1 MEIKKKK
8 SYNIYRN
15 NESTP
20 KLLLKNDKPSSINTP
35 RFKTSY
41 NNSKVNLNIM
51 DKKYTS
57 KRDEI
62 LKMNKTIQS
71 QKSSNKFN
79 NDKSNIKK
87 ELIPNEN
94 VAQTLLE
101 FTYPYLIKKDKEGLI
116 VDLYHV
122 SNEMDEQNNKLEEL
136 QQEYNNLI
144 SNSLAYKVIIEK
156 ILGIDEDGNLINKS
170 KENNKSNNDET
181 TNNKIKGKSKS
192 ENNLKLTTY
201 AKTEN
206 KEFFPKVNPDIN
218 DSETAKN
225 NYILISQL
233 KSKRNKMAIKSVF
246 NNEQENSTK
255 LNVLLREKNILTK
268 KLIEKE
274 KKLDKIKNLEK
285 IKTFEESVSKLN
297 AKNNELEELVSYSKE
312 LQIEKFETENKISAY
327 NNKIKKYT
335 DEINSINEKY
345 KYNQKE
351 LENCNADVEYLQ
363 KCIEDLRAK
372 EQILNE
378 EEKQNMNNYKEKIEK
393 ESEINNLLEERK
405 IFFDEKQK
413 LEAQIQ
419 SLQKQEM
426 NLKKTIEKKN
436 IYIKS
441 YEKEN
446 ENLHLM
452 IEDYES
458 RRNKLLERADQP
470 RKNRQRMKDIEN
482 EIKTLEQN
490 IVTYKVENNEKENN
504 MEDNVNK
511 NNELIENQGK
521 EIEGHENIIKDLQN
535 QIDTLKND
543 IKAGEEKLV
552 QDEEKLNKLTEEF
565 TKKEEEYRIEKEN
578 KEKEKQEKEIQYKND
593 EINKNKQ
600 NEEKINEL
608 IKNKNELNEESE
620 KLKIENEKIKDENA
634 NVKKA
639 HQEKFEKYKL
649 INDKMAK
656 LNKILNEIK
665 ALNKQ

>member
-1 MEIKKKK
+1 METKKKK

-156 ILGIDEDGNLINKS
+156 ILGIDENGNLINKS

-201 AKTEN
+201 AKTET

-218 DSETAKN
+218 DSDTAKN

-620 KLKIENEKIKDENA
+620 KLKIENEKIKGENT

>member
-1 MEIKKKK
+1 METKKKK

-87 ELIPNEN
+87 ELIPNDN

-156 ILGIDEDGNLINKS
+156 ILGIDENGNLINKS

-181 TNNKIKGKSKS
+181 TNDKIKGKSKS

-405 IFFDEKQK
+405 IFFDEKQR

-620 KLKIENEKIKDENA
+620 KLKIENEKIKGENT

>member
-1 MEIKKKK
+1 METKKKK

-156 ILGIDEDGNLINKS
+156 ILGIDENGNLINKS

-201 AKTEN
+201 SKTEN

-441 YEKEN
+441 YEKDN

-620 KLKIENEKIKDENA
+620 KLKIENEKIKGENA

>member
-20 KLLLKNDKPSSINTP
+20 KLILKNDKPSSINTP

-156 ILGIDEDGNLINKS
+156 ILGIDENGNLINKS

-511 NNELIENQGK
+511 NNELIKNQGK

-578 KEKEKQEKEIQYKND
+578 NEKEKQEKEIQYKND

-620 KLKIENEKIKDENA
+620 KLKIENEKIKGENA

>member
-1 MEIKKKK
+1 METKKKK

-156 ILGIDEDGNLINKS
+156 ILGIDENGNLINKS

-521 EIEGHENIIKDLQN
+521 EIEGHDNIIKDLQN

-578 KEKEKQEKEIQYKND
+578 KEKEKQEKEMQYKND

-608 IKNKNELNEESE
+608 IKNKNELNEENE
-620 KLKIENEKIKDENA
+620 KLKIENEKIKKENE
-634 NVKKA
+634 NIKKM
-639 HQEKFEKYKL
+639 HQEKFEQYKS
-649 INDKMAK
+649 INEKMAK
-656 LNKILNEIK
+656 LNKLLNEIK
-665 ALNKQ
+665 SKTGK

>member
-1 MEIKKKK
+1 METKKKK

-156 ILGIDEDGNLINKS
+156 ILGIDENGNLINKS

-181 TNNKIKGKSKS
+181 TNDKIKGKSKS

-620 KLKIENEKIKDENA
+620 KLKIENEKIKGENA

>member
-156 ILGIDEDGNLINKS
+156 ILGIDENGNLINKS

-181 TNNKIKGKSKS
+181 ANNKIKGKSKS

-297 AKNNELEELVSYSKE
+297 VKNNELEELVTYSKE

-620 KLKIENEKIKDENA
+620 KLKIENEKIKGENT

>member
-1 MEIKKKK
+1 METKKKK

-156 ILGIDEDGNLINKS
+156 ILGIDENGNLINKS

-426 NLKKTIEKKN
+426 NLKKAIEKKN

-521 EIEGHENIIKDLQN
+521 EIEGHDNIIKDLQN

-620 KLKIENEKIKDENA
+620 KLKIENEKIKDENT

>member
-1 MEIKKKK
+1 METKKKK

-156 ILGIDEDGNLINKS
+156 ILGIDENGNLINKS

-521 EIEGHENIIKDLQN
+521 EIEGHNNIIKDLQN

-578 KEKEKQEKEIQYKND
+578 KEKEKQEKEMQYKND

-608 IKNKNELNEESE
+608 IKNKNELNDESE
-620 KLKIENEKIKDENA
+620 KLKIENEKIKGENA

>member
-1 MEIKKKK
+1 METKKKK

-35 RFKTSY
+35 RFKTSH

-156 ILGIDEDGNLINKS
+156 ILGIDENGNLINKS

-312 LQIEKFETENKISAY
+312 LQIEKFETENKISTY

-620 KLKIENEKIKDENA
+620 KLKIENEKIKGENT

>member
-1 MEIKKKK
+1 METKKKK

-51 DKKYTS
+51 GKKYTS

-156 ILGIDEDGNLINKS
+156 ILGIDENGNLINKS

-181 TNNKIKGKSKS
+181 TNDKIKGKSKS

-608 IKNKNELNEESE
+608 IKNKNELNDESE
-620 KLKIENEKIKDENA
+620 KLKIENEKIKGENA

>member
-1 MEIKKKK
+1 METKKKK

-156 ILGIDEDGNLINKS
+156 ILGIDENGNLINKS

-181 TNNKIKGKSKS
+181 TNDKIKGKSKS

-452 IEDYES
+452 IVDYES

-608 IKNKNELNEESE
+608 IKNKNELNDESE
-620 KLKIENEKIKDENA
+620 KLKIENEKIKGENT

>member
-1 MEIKKKK
+1 METKKKK

-156 ILGIDEDGNLINKS
+156 ILGIDENGNLINKS

-181 TNNKIKGKSKS
+181 ANNKIKGKSKS

-255 LNVLLREKNILTK
+255 LNVLLKEKNILTK

-620 KLKIENEKIKDENA
+620 KLKIENEKIKGQNT

>member
-1 MEIKKKK
+1 METKKKK

-156 ILGIDEDGNLINKS
+156 ILGIDENGNLINKS

-181 TNNKIKGKSKS
+181 TNDKIKGKSKS

-405 IFFDEKQK
+405 IFFDEKQR

-620 KLKIENEKIKDENA
+620 KLKIENEKIKGENT

>member
-1 MEIKKKK
+1 METKKKK

-156 ILGIDEDGNLINKS
+156 ILGIDENGNLINKS

-490 IVTYKVENNEKENN
+490 IVSYKVENNEKENN

-620 KLKIENEKIKDENA
+620 KLKIENEKIKGENT

>member
-1 MEIKKKK
+1 MIIYKFK
-8 SYNIYRN
+8 YNIYRN

-156 ILGIDEDGNLINKS
+156 ILGIDENGNLINKS

-181 TNNKIKGKSKS
+181 TNDKIKGKSKS

-458 RRNKLLERADQP
+458 KRNKLLERADQP

-578 KEKEKQEKEIQYKND
+578 KEKEKQEKEMQYKND

-620 KLKIENEKIKDENA
+620 KLKIENEKIKGENA

>member
-1 MEIKKKK
+1 METKKKK

-41 NNSKVNLNIM
+41 NNSKANLNIM

-87 ELIPNEN
+87 ELIQNEN

-297 AKNNELEELVSYSKE
+297 VKNNELEELVSYSKE

-620 KLKIENEKIKDENA
+620 KLKIENEKIKGENT

>member
-1 MEIKKKK
+1 METKKKK

-156 ILGIDEDGNLINKS
+156 ILGIDENGNLINKS

-441 YEKEN
+441 YEKDN

-620 KLKIENEKIKDENA
+620 KLKIENEKIKGENA

>member
-1 MEIKKKK
+1 METKKKK

-156 ILGIDEDGNLINKS
+156 ILGIDENGNLINKS

-608 IKNKNELNEESE
+608 IKNKNELNDESE
-620 KLKIENEKIKDENA
+620 KLKIENEKIKGENT

>member
-1 MEIKKKK
+1 METKKKK

-87 ELIPNEN
+87 ELIPNDN

-156 ILGIDEDGNLINKS
+156 ILGIDENGNLINKS

-285 IKTFEESVSKLN
+285 IKTFEENVSKLN

-405 IFFDEKQK
+405 IFFVEKQK

-426 NLKKTIEKKN
+426 NLKKAIEKKN

-446 ENLHLM
+446 ENLQLM

-620 KLKIENEKIKDENA
+620 KLKIENEKIKGENA

>member
-1 MEIKKKK
+1 METKKKK

-156 ILGIDEDGNLINKS
+156 ILGIDENGNLINKI

-181 TNNKIKGKSKS
+181 TNDKIKGKSKS

-620 KLKIENEKIKDENA
+620 KLKIENEKIKGENT

>member
-1 MEIKKKK
+1 METKKKK

-218 DSETAKN
+218 DTETAKN

-441 YEKEN
+441 YEKDN

-482 EIKTLEQN
+482 EIKTLEHN

-608 IKNKNELNEESE
+608 IKNKNELNDESE
-620 KLKIENEKIKDENA
+620 KLKIENEKIKGENA

>member
-1 MEIKKKK
+1 METKKKK

-156 ILGIDEDGNLINKS
+156 ILGIDENGNLINKS

-578 KEKEKQEKEIQYKND
+578 KEKEKQEKEMQYKND

-620 KLKIENEKIKDENA
+620 KLKIENEKIKGENT

>member
-1 MEIKKKK
+1 METKKKK

-156 ILGIDEDGNLINKS
+156 ILGIDENGNLINKS

-192 ENNLKLTTY
+192 ENNLKLTNY

-578 KEKEKQEKEIQYKND
+578 KEKEKQEKEMQYKND

-620 KLKIENEKIKDENA
+620 KLKIENEKIKGENA

>member
-1 MEIKKKK
+1 METKKKK

-20 KLLLKNDKPSSINTP
+20 KLILKNDKPSSINTP

-156 ILGIDEDGNLINKS
+156 ILGIDENGNLINKS

-218 DSETAKN
+218 DTETAKN

-620 KLKIENEKIKDENA
+620 KLKIENEKIKGENT

>member
-156 ILGIDEDGNLINKS
+156 ILGIDENGNLINKS

-181 TNNKIKGKSKS
+181 TNDKIKGKSKS

-233 KSKRNKMAIKSVF
+233 KSKRNKMALKSVF

-608 IKNKNELNEESE
+608 IKNKNELITESE
-620 KLKIENEKIKDENA
+620 KLKIENDKIKAENESI
-634 NVKKA
+634 KKM
-639 HQEKFEKYKL
+639 HQEKFEKYKS
-649 INDKMAK
+649 INEKMAK

-665 ALNKQ
+665 SINNK

>member
-1 MEIKKKK
+1 METKKKK

-57 KRDEI
+57 KRYEI

-156 ILGIDEDGNLINKS
+156 ILGIDENGNLINKI

-181 TNNKIKGKSKS
+181 VNNKIKGKSKS

-201 AKTEN
+201 SKTEN
-206 KEFFPKVNPDIN
+206 KEFFPKVNQDIN

-620 KLKIENEKIKDENA
+620 KLKIENEKIKGENT

>member
-1 MEIKKKK
+1 METKKKK

-156 ILGIDEDGNLINKS
+156 ILGIDENGNLINKS

-192 ENNLKLTTY
+192 ENNLKLTNY

-620 KLKIENEKIKDENA
+620 KLKIENEKIKGENT

>member
-1 MEIKKKK
+1 METKKKK

-156 ILGIDEDGNLINKS
+156 ILGIDENGNLINKS

-405 IFFDEKQK
+405 IFFDEKQR

-490 IVTYKVENNEKENN
+490 IVTYKVENNEKENS

-578 KEKEKQEKEIQYKND
+578 KEKEKQEKEMQYKND

-620 KLKIENEKIKDENA
+620 KLKIENEKIKGENT

>member
-1 MEIKKKK
+1 METKKKK

-426 NLKKTIEKKN
+426 NLKKAIEKKN

-441 YEKEN
+441 YEKDN

-620 KLKIENEKIKDENA
+620 KLKIENEKIKGENA

>member
-1 MEIKKKK
+1 METKKKK

-15 NESTP
+15 NESTQKIP
-20 KLLLKNDKPSSINTP
+20 LKNDKPSSINTP

-41 NNSKVNLNIM
+41 NNSKINLNIM

-79 NDKSNIKK
+79 NDKSNIKR
-87 ELIPNEN
+87 ELIQNEN

-136 QQEYNNLI
+136 QQEYNSLI

-156 ILGIDEDGNLINKS
+156 ILGIDENGNIINKS
-170 KENNKSNNDET
+170 KENNKSNNNET
-181 TNNKIKGKSKS
+181 TNNKIKGNSKS

-201 AKTEN
+201 LKTEN
-206 KEFFPKVNPDIN
+206 KEFFPKVNSDIT

-297 AKNNELEELVSYSKE
+297 AKNTELEELVTYSKE
-312 LQIEKFETENKISAY
+312 LQIEKFEIENKISAY

-351 LENCNADVEYLQ
+351 LENGKADIEHLQ

-393 ESEINNLLEERK
+393 ESEINNLLEEKK

-419 SLQKQEM
+419 SLQKQEI

-521 EIEGHENIIKDLQN
+521 EIEGHDNIIKDLQN

-552 QDEEKLNKLTEEF
+552 QSEEKLNKLTEEF

-608 IKNKNELNEESE
+608 IKNKNELNEENE
-620 KLKIENEKIKDENA
+620 KLKIENEKIKGENA
-634 NVKKA
+634 NVKKL
-639 HQEKFEKYKL
+639 HQEKFERYKL

-665 ALNKQ
+665 AFNKQ

>member
-1 MEIKKKK
+1 METKKKK

-156 ILGIDEDGNLINKS
+156 ILGIDENGNLINKS

-181 TNNKIKGKSKS
+181 TNDKIKGKSKS

-578 KEKEKQEKEIQYKND
+578 KEKEKQEKEMQYKND

-620 KLKIENEKIKDENA
+620 KLKIENEKIKGENA

>member
-1 MEIKKKK
+1 MEKKKKK

-20 KLLLKNDKPSSINTP
+20 KLILKNEKPSSIDTP

-71 QKSSNKFN
+71 QKNSIKFN

-87 ELIPNEN
+87 ELIPNES

-144 SNSLAYKVIIEK
+144 SNSLAYKIIIEK
-156 ILGIDEDGNLINKS
+156 ILGLDENGNVINKN
-170 KENNKSNNDET
+170 KENNKSNNNET
-181 TNNKIKGKSKS
+181 TNNKIKENNKS

-201 AKTEN
+201 AKTET
-206 KEFFPKVNPDIN
+206 KEFFPKVNTDIN
-218 DSETAKN
+218 DSDTAKN

-255 LNVLLREKNILTK
+255 LNVLLRERNIATK
-268 KLIEKE
+268 KLLEKE

-285 IKTFEESVSKLN
+285 IKNFEESVSKLN
-297 AKNNELEELVSYSKE
+297 TKNNELEELVTYSKE
-312 LQIEKFETENKISAY
+312 LQIEKFETENKILSY

-335 DEINSINEKY
+335 DEINTINEKY

-351 LENCNADVEYLQ
+351 LENGKADVEHLQ
-363 KCIEDLRAK
+363 KMIEDLRAK
-372 EQILNE
+372 ELILNE

-393 ESEINNLLEERK
+393 ESEINNLLEEKK

-419 SLQKQEM
+419 SLQKQEI

-452 IEDYES
+452 IVDYES

-490 IVTYKVENNEKENN
+490 IVTYKVENDEKEKN
-504 MEDNVNK
+504 MEENVNK

-521 EIEGHENIIKDLQN
+521 EIEGHDNIIKDLQS
-535 QIDTLKND
+535 QIDALKND

-552 QDEEKLNKLTEEF
+552 QDDEKLNKLTEEF
-565 TKKEEEYRIEKEN
+565 TKKEEEYRVEKEN
-578 KEKEKQEKEIQYKND
+578 KEKENKEKEMQFKND

-608 IKNKNELNEESE
+608 IKNKNELTEENE
-620 KLKIENEKIKDENA
+620 KLKIENDKIKGENA
-634 NVKKA
+634 NVKKI
-639 HQEKFEKYKL
+639 HQEKFEKYKS

-656 LNKILNEIK
+656 LNKMLNEIK

>member
-20 KLLLKNDKPSSINTP
+20 KLILKNDKPSSINTP

-156 ILGIDEDGNLINKS
+156 ILGIDENGNLINKS

-192 ENNLKLTTY
+192 ENNLKLTNY

-413 LEAQIQ
+413 LEAKIQ

-578 KEKEKQEKEIQYKND
+578 KEKEKQEKEMQYKND

-600 NEEKINEL
+600 NEERINEL
-608 IKNKNELNEESE
+608 IKNKNELNDESE
-620 KLKIENEKIKDENA
+620 KLKIENEKIKGENA

>member
-20 KLLLKNDKPSSINTP
+20 KLILKNDKPSSINTP

-156 ILGIDEDGNLINKS
+156 ILGIDENGNLINKS

-192 ENNLKLTTY
+192 ENNLKLTNY

-327 NNKIKKYT
+327 NNKIKKYS

-405 IFFDEKQK
+405 IFFDEKQR

-565 TKKEEEYRIEKEN
+565 IKKEEEYRIEKEN

-620 KLKIENEKIKDENA
+620 KLKIENEKIKGENT

>member
-1 MEIKKKK
+1 METKKKK

-156 ILGIDEDGNLINKS
+156 ILGIDENGNLINKS

-181 TNNKIKGKSKS
+181 TNDKIKGKSKS
-192 ENNLKLTTY
+192 ENNLKLTNY

-620 KLKIENEKIKDENA
+620 KLKIENEKIKDENT
-634 NVKKA
+634 NVKKV

>member
-1 MEIKKKK
+1 METKKKK

-156 ILGIDEDGNLINKS
+156 ILGIDENGNLINKS

-192 ENNLKLTTY
+192 ENNLKLTNY

-413 LEAQIQ
+413 LEAKIQ

-578 KEKEKQEKEIQYKND
+578 KEKEKQEKEMQYKND

-620 KLKIENEKIKDENA
+620 KLKIENEKIKGENT

>member
-1 MEIKKKK
+1 METKKKK

-156 ILGIDEDGNLINKS
+156 ILGIDENGNLINKS

-297 AKNNELEELVSYSKE
+297 SKNNELEELVSYSKE

-565 TKKEEEYRIEKEN
+565 TKKEDEYRIEKEN

-620 KLKIENEKIKDENA
+620 KLKIENEKIKGENT

>member
-1 MEIKKKK
+1 METKKKK

-156 ILGIDEDGNLINKS
+156 ILGIDENGNLINKS

-620 KLKIENEKIKDENA
+620 KLKIENEKIKGENA

>member
-1 MEIKKKK
+1 METKKKK

-20 KLLLKNDKPSSINTP
+20 KLILKNDKPSSINTP

-156 ILGIDEDGNLINKS
+156 ILGIDENGNLINKS

-192 ENNLKLTTY
+192 ENNLKLTNY

-620 KLKIENEKIKDENA
+620 KLKIENEKIKGENT